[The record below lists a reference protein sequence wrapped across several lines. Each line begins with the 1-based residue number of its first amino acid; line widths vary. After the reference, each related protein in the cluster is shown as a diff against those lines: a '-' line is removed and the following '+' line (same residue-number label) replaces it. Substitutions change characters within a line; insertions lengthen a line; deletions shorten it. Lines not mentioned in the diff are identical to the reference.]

1 MLPDRWNPRV
11 WLRNWLNKPTQ
22 AELAQ
27 PDDPSRKN
35 PKPSNPRSPWRAY
48 NPGWLRER
56 SPQWQEKRRG

>member
-1 MLPDRWNPRV
+1 MTRDLPALP
-11 WLRNWLNKPTQ
+11 
-22 AELAQ
+22 

>member
-1 MLPDRWNPRV
+1 MTRELPALP
-11 WLRNWLNKPTQ
+11 
-22 AELAQ
+22 

-56 SPQWQEKRRG
+56 SPQWQEKRRGR